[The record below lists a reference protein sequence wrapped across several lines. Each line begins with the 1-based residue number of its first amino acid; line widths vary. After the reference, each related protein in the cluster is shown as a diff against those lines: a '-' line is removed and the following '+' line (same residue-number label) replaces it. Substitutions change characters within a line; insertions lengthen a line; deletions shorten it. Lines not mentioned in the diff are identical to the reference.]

1 MVLMYTAAGP
11 VPAGRAGMTSMTI
24 RFHNSLSHAVETFEP
39 LEPPIVRMY
48 NCGPTVYDYAH
59 IGNFRAFLFADV
71 LRRFLELAGYDVRQV
86 MNITDV
92 GHMTDDQL
100 ADGGGEDKMQAAA
113 RRLKDAKKAGQA
125 PVDDPSDPYQ
135 IADYYTRA
143 FRDDARA
150 LGMKIVDD
158 DPSRMPRAT
167 AHVRHMQDMIA
178 RLIERGHAYQ
188 AGDGAV
194 YFSVESFPD
203 YGRLSGNTLDRL
215 RGGAGGRVLDEHQ
228 AVKRHPADFL
238 LWKPDASHLMRWD
251 APWGAGYPG
260 WHIECSAMAAAVHG
274 RDEIDIHTGGE
285 DNIFPHHE
293 CEIAQ
298 SRGASGR
305 PRFARFWM
313 HARFLMVEGEKMAK
327 SRGNFFTVR
336 QLIDEGVDPKVI
348 RYELIK
354 GHYRSNLNFTRK
366 GLEDSARAVAR
377 LREAAAT
384 FENQAGGAATV
395 DLTHPPVRAF
405 ADALADDLNM
415 AGALGA
421 LFSWL
426 GECKPADTRDA
437 AAALGALRAIDSVLN
452 VIEPSAVPTA
462 GLDQQAA
469 MAQAADIDAAR
480 ARKDYAAADVIRAR
494 LIQAGY
500 DVKTTR
506 QGTTVHRRLA

>member
-1 MVLMYTAAGP
+1 MN
-11 VPAGRAGMTSMTI
+11 I
-24 RFHNSLSHAVETFEP
+24 RFYNSLSHGVESFEP
-39 LEPPIVRMY
+39 LEPSVVRMY

-59 IGNFRAFLFADV
+59 IGNFRSFLFADV
-71 LRRFLELAGYDVRQV
+71 LRRFLELAGYHVRQV
-86 MNITDV
+86 MNVTDV

-113 RRLKDAKKAGQA
+113 RRLKEAKKSGRA
-125 PVDDPSDPYQ
+125 PVDDPNDPYQ
-135 IADYYTRA
+135 IADYYTGA

-158 DPSRMPRAT
+158 DPSHMPRAT
-167 AHVRHMQDMIA
+167 AYVRHMQDMIA
-178 RLIERGHAYQ
+178 CLIERGHAYQ
-188 AGDGAV
+188 AADGAV

-203 YGRLSGNTLDRL
+203 YGRLSGNTLDKL

-238 LWKPDASHLMRWD
+238 LWKPDATHLMRWD
-251 APWGAGYPG
+251 GPWGAGYPG

-274 RDEIDIHTGGE
+274 CDEIDIHTGGE

-298 SRGASGR
+298 SRGASGK

-313 HARFLMVEGEKMAK
+313 HARYLMVEGEKMAK
-327 SRGNFFTVR
+327 SKGNFFTVR
-336 QLIDEGVDPKVI
+336 QLIEEGVDPKVI

-377 LREAAAT
+377 LREAAGA
-384 FENQAGGAATV
+384 FEKQAGPGRAEAV
-395 DLTHPPVRAF
+395 ASTHPMVRAF
-405 ADALADDLNM
+405 AETLADDLNM

-426 GECKPADTRDA
+426 GEVKPANAQDA
-437 AAALGALRAIDSVLN
+437 AAARVALRAVDSVLN
-452 VIEPSAVPTA
+452 VIEPSAVQLG
-462 GLDQQAA
+462 GLDETDA
-469 MAQAADIDAAR
+469 MAQAAEIDAAR
-480 ARKDYAAADVIRAR
+480 ARKDYAAADVIRSR
-494 LIQAGY
+494 LIEAGY

-506 QGTTVHRRLA
+506 DGTTVQRRLA